1 MKKAIA
7 LICAALLVLGMTAC
21 VPAQNLETNPN
32 NETNKSNVTN
42 DKFVIGICQFMPHPA
57 LDKATEGFI
66 AAVEEGLGKENVTF
80 ELQNAAGEA
89 SNCTTIVN
97 GLVAS
102 KVDLIMANATPA
114 VAAAYNATE
123 TIPILGTSVTE
134 YGVALGID
142 NFSGTVGENVSGT
155 SDLADLTKQ
164 AQMVLDWCPN
174 AKKVG
179 LLYCSAE
186 PNSKYQIE
194 EIQRILAGKGLTCKT
209 FGFADT
215 SDLMSVTQEAV
226 SFSDVIYV
234 PTDNTVANNAT
245 AIDSICRPAGI
256 PIIAGEA
263 GICSGCG
270 IATMSIDYYDLGYAT
285 GKMAVRILKDGEDIT
300 KMPIEYAPEVS
311 YLYNEEIC
319 KELGITPLEGYNKL
333 VIE

>member
-21 VPAQNLETNPN
+21 APAQNNDPT
-32 NETNKSNVTN
+32 NETNKSDTN
-42 DKFVIGICQFMPHPA
+42 EKFVIGICQFMPHPA

-66 AAVEEGLGKENVTF
+66 AAVEEGLGKDNVEF
-80 ELQNAAGEA
+80 DVQNAAGES
-89 SNCTTIVN
+89 SNCTSIVN
-97 GLVAS
+97 GFVSS

-134 YGVALGID
+134 YGVALGIE
-142 NFSGTVGENVSGT
+142 NFSGTVGANVSGT
-155 SDLADLTKQ
+155 SDLADLEKQ
-164 AQMVLDWCPN
+164 AQMVTDWCPD
-174 AKKVG
+174 AKNVA

-186 PNSKYQIE
+186 ANSKYQIE
-194 EIQRILAGKGLTCKT
+194 EVERILTGMGLSCKQ
-209 FGFADT
+209 FAFADT
-215 SDLMSVTQEAV
+215 SDLMSVTQEAA
-226 SFSDVIYV
+226 SFADVIYV

-245 AIDSICRPAGI
+245 AIDSVCRPAGI
-256 PIIAGEA
+256 PIIAGESNTCA
-263 GICSGCG
+263 GCG

-319 KELGITPLEGYNKL
+319 SELNITPLEGYQKL
-333 VIE
+333 VTE

>member
-1 MKKAIA
+1 MKKMIA
-7 LICAALLVLGMTAC
+7 LICAAVLMLGMTAC
-21 VPAQNLETNPN
+21 TTAQNNDPN
-32 NETNKSNVTN
+32 NENNQN
-42 DKFVIGICQFMPHPA
+42 DGKFVIGICQLVPHPA

-66 AAVEEGLGKENVTF
+66 AAVEEGLGKDNVTIEF
-80 ELQNAAGEA
+80 QDAANES
-89 SNCTTIVN
+89 SNCTSIIN
-97 GLVAS
+97 GFVAS

-134 YGVALGID
+134 YGVALGIE
-142 NFSGTVGENVSGT
+142 NFSGTVGANVSGT
-155 SDLADLTKQ
+155 SDLADLAKQ
-164 AQMVLDWCPN
+164 AQMILDWCPN
-174 AKKVG
+174 AKKVA

-194 EIQRILAGKGLTCKT
+194 EVEKLLTAKGLTCKQ
-209 FGFADT
+209 FAFADT

-226 SFSDVIYV
+226 SFADVIYV

-245 AIDSICRPAGI
+245 AIDSVCRPAGV

-270 IATMSIDYYDLGYAT
+270 IATLSIDYYDLGYAT

-319 KELGITPLEGYNKL
+319 KELNITPLDGYEKL
-333 VIE
+333 VTE